1 MDFAHRTPISSYKRT
16 EVLLSS
22 SSHLA
27 SLLLLLPS
35 PPFLFAGARDEALMA
50 EVMPD
55 WYMILMCG
63 GLAALLGFSVL
74 LCVMILDDRRDAAT
88 RVLALRGGR
97 DHED

>member
-1 MDFAHRTPISSYKRT
+1 MTA
-16 EVLLSS
+16 VLLSS

-35 PPFLFAGARDEALMA
+35 PSFLFAGARDEALMA

-55 WYMILMCG
+55 WYVILMCG

-74 LCVMILDDRRDAAT
+74 LCVMIIVMLP
-88 RVLALRGGR
+88 L
-97 DHED
+97 EC

>member
-1 MDFAHRTPISSYKRT
+1 MT

-27 SLLLLLPS
+27 SLLLLLP
-35 PPFLFAGARDEALMA
+35 PPPVLFAGARDEALMA

-63 GLAALLGFSVL
+63 GLAALLGFSMLFVH
-74 LCVMILDDRRDAAT
+74 DDP
-88 RVLALRGGR
+88 
-97 DHED
+97 

>member
-1 MDFAHRTPISSYKRT
+1 MIA
-16 EVLLSS
+16 VLLSS

-35 PPFLFAGARDEALMA
+35 PPLLFAGARDEALMA

-63 GLAALLGFSVL
+63 ELAALLGFSVL
-74 LCVMILDDRRDAAT
+74 LCVMILDDRRHAAA
-88 RVLALRGGR
+88 RVLALRGGG

>member
-1 MDFAHRTPISSYKRT
+1 MTA
-16 EVLLSS
+16 VLLSS

-27 SLLLLLPS
+27 SLLLLLLS
-35 PPFLFAGARDEALMA
+35 PPFLSAGARDEALMA

-55 WYMILMCG
+55 WFMILMCG

-74 LCVMILDDRRDAAT
+74 LCAMILDDRHDAAA
-88 RVLALRGGR
+88 RVLALRGDD

>member
-1 MDFAHRTPISSYKRT
+1 MI

-22 SSHLA
+22 SLHLA

-50 EVMPD
+50 EVMPN

-74 LCVMILDDRRDAAT
+74 LCVMILDDRRDAAA
-88 RVLALRGGR
+88 RVLALRGGG